1 MRLRSL
7 INPLE
12 LFTRGAWELAA
23 RYSYLNLEDG
33 ALEGDRGEA
42 FSLGLNWYPTEY
54 LKLMFNGTH
63 IEREEVADGTES
75 EALIQTRMQVYF

>member
-1 MRLRSL
+1 MARWK
-7 INPLE
+7 E
-12 LFTRGAWELAA
+12 TAA
-23 RYSYLNLEDG
+23 KPS
-33 ALEGDRGEA
+33 
-42 FSLGLNWYPTEY
+42 SLGLNWYPTEY